1 MNVNSKNLIQL
12 QSICK
17 NFNAT
22 ICSVSVDFRFCDFNS
37 QDFYLFPVPLP
48 FLPKDEILI
57 G

>member
-48 FLPKDEILI
+48 FLPKDEKLI